1 MLNNGC
7 DYFHTELFM
16 GHKLPGTQE
25 HYFRAN
31 VDKLKEYYTKFIPYL
46 TIEKELDI
54 SESPEYLAI
63 KNENAILSAETE
75 RHVISRQ
82 EFQELRNMI
91 GSLRTNSYPGTGPIC
106 NLGGESAL
114 RENA

>member
-1 MLNNGC
+1 M
-7 DYFHTELFM
+7 
-16 GHKLPGTQE
+16 
-25 HYFRAN
+25 
-31 VDKLKEYYTKFIPYL
+31 DKLKEYYTKFIPYL

-63 KNENAILSAETE
+63 KNENAILRAETE

-91 GSLRTNSYPGTGPIC
+91 GSLRTTPIPA
-106 NLGGESAL
+106 LDPSATSEEKAL
-114 RENA
+114 YEKMLEKEKEINTRKTFLKEFFRCE